1 MKTIY
6 LSIVS
11 LFTCLTLIAGNGA
24 YEKAMQKN
32 LQAMGQAQDKEAMI
46 QAANGF
52 ERVANN
58 EPGEWLPLYYAALT
72 YINTSFLESG
82 VEAKDAAL
90 DKATA
95 FIERASAIAPEESEI
110 VLLEGYQTM
119 IKLSA
124 DPGNRGQSLSPKVMQ
139 LFGKAMQMNPENPR
153 AYYLMAQMEF
163 GTARFFGN
171 GTEKACALVNKSLE
185 LFGKSSTE
193 KTISPTWGEENAKE
207 LAQQCSNEQEQ

>member
-1 MKTIY
+1 MI
-6 LSIVS
+6 S
-11 LFTCLTLIAGNGA
+11 LFTCFTLIADNGA

-32 LQAMGQAQDKEAMI
+32 IQAMGQAQDKESMI

-72 YINTSFLESG
+72 YINTSFLETG

-90 DKATA
+90 DKASA
-95 FIERASAIAPEESEI
+95 FIERAATIAPGESEI

-119 IKLSA
+119 MKLSA
-124 DPGNRGQSLSPKVMQ
+124 DPGNRGQSLTPKVMQ
-139 LFGKAMQMNPENPR
+139 VFGQAMQMNPENPR

-163 GTARFFGN
+163 GTARFFGS
-171 GTEKACALVNKSLE
+171 GTEKACAMVSKSLE
-185 LFGKSSTE
+185 LFAKDTSE
-193 KTISPTWGEENAKE
+193 NTITPSWGEENAKE
-207 LAQQCSNEQEQ
+207 LAQECSNEQKQ